1 MENIEVFTQ
10 SSIKITKSKII
21 YFDAFKIEEEFHDA
35 DYIFITHD
43 HYDHF
48 DKNSILKVKND
59 KTKIIVPK
67 LLVDDVK
74 DIFNIE
80 DIVIVE
86 PNHSYKIDDL
96 VFSTV
101 PAYNLNKSFH
111 PKENGWVGYIV
122 TIDDVKY
129 YMAGDTDALE
139 ENQKLDCDVAFVPIG
154 GYYTMDYEEAANFIN
169 ILKPKVV
176 VPIHYGSIVGSID
189 LGQKFENLLDKGIMC
204 QRLLEDNLQ

>member
-1 MENIEVFTQ
+1 MMENIEVFTQ

-74 DIFNIE
+74 DI
-80 DIVIVE
+80 
-86 PNHSYKIDDL
+86 L
-96 VFSTV
+96 T
-101 PAYNLNKSFH
+101 
-111 PKENGWVGYIV
+111 
-122 TIDDVKY
+122 
-129 YMAGDTDALE
+129 
-139 ENQKLDCDVAFVPIG
+139 
-154 GYYTMDYEEAANFIN
+154 
-169 ILKPKVV
+169 
-176 VPIHYGSIVGSID
+176 
-189 LGQKFENLLDKGIMC
+189 
-204 QRLLEDNLQ
+204 